1 MPSPSRRRLL
11 GAALAATAALVAA
24 PARACTR
31 ILYRGTEEVVIT
43 GRSMDW
49 TEDMGT
55 ELWAFPAGIA
65 RDGAAGADTPRWTS
79 RYGSVIAAGYNV
91 GTADGMN
98 ERGLAANLLYLAES
112 DYGAPVPGKP
122 RLSISLW
129 AQYVLD
135 NFATVAEAVAA
146 LRPEPFRIAAP
157 TLPDGKP
164 ATLHLALSDAAG
176 DSAIFEYIGG
186 KLVIHHGRDV
196 TVMTNSPSY
205 DQQLAIGRYWQE
217 VGGMSFLPGTSRAA
231 DRFARASFL
240 LDSVAKKA
248 APSYI
253 ASVPGQAYAVQAL
266 ASVLAVMRSV
276 SVPLGITSPDKPNL
290 GSTIWRTVAD
300 QRNLIYAFDSA
311 VRPNAFWVRL
321 AALDLKPGAAVRK
334 LPMVGGEIYAGE
346 VSASFVPAAPFAFLP
361 AEGHKPG

>member
-1 MPSPSRRRLL
+1 MPSPSRRNVL
-11 GAALAATAALVAA
+11 GAALAAAGALATTAAE
-24 PARACTR
+24 ACTR
-31 ILYRGTEEVVIT
+31 VLYLGSEEVVIT

-65 RDGAAGADTPRWTS
+65 RDGAAGPDSPRWTS
-79 RYGSVIAAGYNV
+79 RHGSVIAAGYNV

-98 ERGLAANLLYLAES
+98 ERGLVANLLYLAES
-112 DYGAPVPGKP
+112 DYGTPEAGRP

-157 TLPDGKP
+157 TLPGGKP
-164 ATLHLALSDAAG
+164 ATLHLALSDASG
-176 DSAIFEYIGG
+176 DSAIFEYIAG
-186 KLVIHHGRDV
+186 KLVIHHGRDF

-205 DQQLAIGRYWQE
+205 DQQLAIGRYWRE

-240 LDSVAKKA
+240 LDSVAKQA

-253 ASVPGQAYAVQAL
+253 ASVPGQSYPMQAL

-300 QRNLIYAFDSA
+300 QKNLVYGFDSA

-321 AALDLKPGAAVRK
+321 AALDLKPGAALRK
-334 LPMVGGEIYAGE
+334 LPMVGGEVYAGE
-346 VSASFVPAAPFAFLP
+346 VSAHFIPAAPFAFLGM
-361 AEGHKPG
+361 EGHKPG